1 MIGYAAALLSAIFG
15 SAKDLVSKKLAFTVD
30 GTTSAFASF
39 VYALP
44 YYLIC
49 MAVLSCMGVEW
60 WRHSG
65 DFLLFVFLR
74 SLSDTL
80 AETSKMYALSHADI
94 SLLSCVFA
102 IYPLMLLIISPLV
115 TGDPLSFPHYFA
127 IGCIVAGSL
136 ILAVRRD
143 MHVLKSQSKGIGIGL
158 ISGVCFALNTC
169 FDRLA
174 AQQSSAVF
182 SGFAM
187 TVLAALFILPFMF
200 KAQRTRD
207 MKENYKGFL
216 LRGFFEAAFMICRLW
231 ALQYY
236 SGPFVVAI
244 QRLSFVFSIIG
255 GRIAFKEQDFTRRIL
270 AGLMALLGVVV
281 MLYYGE

>member
-1 MIGYAAALLSAIFG
+1 MIGYAAALLSAIFQ
-15 SAKDLVSKKLAFTVD
+15 SSKDLVSKKLAFTVD

-44 YYLIC
+44 YYLLC
-49 MAVLSCMGVEW
+49 MAILSCFGVQW
-60 WRHSG
+60 WHYSG
-65 DFLLFVFLR
+65 DFILYVFLR
-74 SLSDTL
+74 SLTDTV
-80 AETSKMYALSHADI
+80 AETTKMYALSYADI

-102 IYPLMLLIISPLV
+102 IYPLMLLILSPLL
-115 TGDPLSFPHYFA
+115 TGDPLAFPHYFA
-127 IGCIVAGSL
+127 IGCIVVGSL
-136 ILAVRRD
+136 ILAVRPD
-143 MHVLKSQSKGIGIGL
+143 LHVLKSQIKGIGIGL

-187 TVLAALFILPFMF
+187 TVIAAIFILPFMF
-200 KAQRTRD
+200 QGERTRGL
-207 MKENYKGFL
+207 KSHYKGFL

-281 MLYYGE
+281 LLMYGE